1 MYTSYG
7 DVDVAILRNR
17 NGDYEPQLI
26 KKYQDTA
33 TQDIEKKYFL
43 CLQNE

>member
-26 KKYQDTA
+26 KKVSGYSNTGHR
-33 TQDIEKKYFL
+33 EKFFL